1 MTFSAISGRKTKPLI
16 SLSPPY
22 ESGGAMVIMPDA
34 GCVVD
39 TDVLSYLFRRDT
51 RAEPYRPYIT
61 GRILAVSFM
70 TLAELERWALQRDW
84 GPVRRERMADFLSQ
98 FIVILVDHA
107 LCKTWAAVA
116 DQARRNGRPIQVGD
130 AWIAA
135 TAISLNVPLITNN
148 RRDFTGIAEL
158 RLLPQV

>member
-1 MTFSAISGRKTKPLI
+1 
-16 SLSPPY
+16 
-22 ESGGAMVIMPDA
+22 MVIMPDA